1 MTSAFPCLVLH
12 LPSSRFMGRFEKL
25 GSCCKRVRKGVRLQ
39 CTSRAVDP
47 NAAGGKLTTLGKTS
61 LKVSKLGVGTL
72 QWGDPGSGFGD
83 KYVEE
88 DLGNAFDELVKG
100 GINFFDTAEV
110 YGYQGIPSGKSAEQ
124 MIGRFLLRQA
134 IQEASKASLSPKIA
148 TKFFTIP
155 WTNFLVGGGF
165 RLGRKSLLDA
175 LTASLKR
182 LGKSKIDLYQ
192 IHFPFPTFSN
202 SALME
207 SLKEAVELGLTSAVG
222 VSNYSKV
229 QMEEAADLLAQYRV
243 PLASNQVKYSLLSR
257 KAEEEGLLKVCKER
271 SITLIAYSPLESG
284 LLSAKTFQRKD
295 RRALQVQPL
304 LRTLEKIGQ
313 ESGGKSITQVALNY
327 LVCKGALPI
336 PGCKTTNQA
345 KEHCGVL
352 DWRLEADQVAALDQ
366 EAKLLKA

>member
-1 MTSAFPCLVLH
+1 MWKKIWEMH
-12 LPSSRFMGRFEKL
+12 LMSLSREASISSIQLRFGAMKHL
-25 GSCCKRVRKGVRLQ
+25 GDFVHTEVPWIWSKAGQQSSGVEFRVVQ
-39 CTSRAVDP
+39 SH
-47 NAAGGKLTTLGKTS
+47 
-61 LKVSKLGVGTL
+61 GVG
-72 QWGDPGSGFGD
+72 SSEF
-83 KYVEE
+83 
-88 DLGNAFDELVKG
+88 
-100 GINFFDTAEV
+100 V